1 MQIYSVSRFPCGF
14 TRSYVISEAAD
25 GGESVQSVFIGIEG
39 SLSTSLRLIT
49 VLIAVFIY
57 QAYPL
62 AHLKANQKYYD
73 NPK

>member
-1 MQIYSVSRFPCGF
+1 MKNI
-14 TRSYVISEAAD
+14 
-25 GGESVQSVFIGIEG
+25 FIGIEG

-49 VLIAVFIY
+49 VLIAAFIY

-73 NPK
+73 DPK